1 MTQVSIVTIT
11 QYSRFPNLKLLY
23 HMIQRQQYIQ
33 IKEWVIVEGS
43 QDEDL
48 HDKNVINITEFIN
61 EKMEQTDIEM
71 RLIVPESIVPLSN
84 LRNIGN
90 DNCKGDIIVCMDDD
104 DYYPPTRVPYAVKM
118 LNQYNREIAGCSGM
132 YIYDYSQDI
141 LYKFHGFHNNHST
154 NNCFAYKKS
163 YLKTH
168 RYAEGLNYA
177 EEASFTN
184 GFQEPMIQLHPEKC
198 IVVSRHGTNTVDK
211 THCLHNKYVFK
222 IVNNTIHDFIPKDIL
237 YQLKKLYSYK

>member
-11 QYSRFPNLKLLY
+11 QYSRFSNLKLLY
-23 HMIQRQQYIQ
+23 HIIQRQQYVQ

-43 QDEDL
+43 QEQEL
-48 HDKNVINITEFIN
+48 REKNIMNINDFIN

-71 RLIVPESIVPLSN
+71 CFIIPESIVPLSN

-90 DNCKGDIIVCMDDD
+90 DHCNGDIIVCMDDD
-104 DYYPPTRVPYAVKM
+104 DYYPPTRVPHAVKM
-118 LNQYNREIAGCSGM
+118 LTKYNRSIAGCSGM
-132 YIYDYSQDI
+132 YMYDYSQDR

-154 NNCFAYKKS
+154 NNCFAYTKS

-168 RYAEGLNYA
+168 RYADGLEYA
-177 EEASFTN
+177 EETSFTN
-184 GFQEPMIQLHPEKC
+184 GFQESMIQLKPEKC

-211 THCLHNKYVFK
+211 IHCLHNKYVFEIIDK
-222 IVNNTIHDFIPKDIL
+222 TVNNLIPNDMFEKFK
-237 YQLKKLYSYK
+237 QLYS